1 MTITKVI
8 FFPKP
13 AQLILSHLSKQ
24 FHSSSY
30 SEEDLFSFS
39 HIPYPSGN
47 HMSFLA
53 ALILYLPHLYTLA
66 QASIILFL
74 DHCSDLL
81 SPASTLA
88 PLQFRLHI
96 VMLLKHEARYQSF
109 TQNMPAYSKIQYRAC
124 DTLHNPAPGYLSDL
138 ICILITHSAVVASI
152 YSSVPQICQ
161 VHYILRPLH
170 F

>member
-8 FFPKP
+8 FPKP

-30 SEEDLFSFS
+30 SEEDLFSFLS
-39 HIPYPSGN
+39 HPISIRKS
-47 HMSFLA
+47 HELLSSSHS
-53 ALILYLPHLYTLA
+53 YLPHLYTLFKP
-66 QASIILFL
+66 ASSFFL

-109 TQNMPAYSKIQYRAC
+109 TQNMPAYSKYNIGPV
-124 DTLHNPAPGYLSDL
+124 TP
-138 ICILITHSAVVASI
+138 CIILLLGTSLT
-152 YSSVPQICQ
+152 SSVFSSLTLP
-161 VHYILRPLH
+161 
-170 F
+170 

>member
-8 FFPKP
+8 FFPKL
-13 AQLILSHLSKQ
+13 AQLILLSHLSKQ

-39 HIPYPSGN
+39 HIPHPSGN

-81 SPASTLA
+81 SPASILA

-96 VMLLKHEARYQSF
+96 VMLLKNEARYQSF
-109 TQNMPAYSKIQYRAC
+109 TQNMPAYSKYNIGRVTHY
-124 DTLHNPAPGYLSDL
+124 
-138 ICILITHSAVVASI
+138 IILLLGTSLT
-152 YSSVPQICQ
+152 SSVFSSLTLP
-161 VHYILRPLH
+161 
-170 F
+170 